1 MPTPYF
7 LNRTS
12 AILLGSALMLL
23 SASAAAAPRATE
35 NLPEPYR
42 IPTAYP
48 SNIGEI
54 RDVTGD
60 ALQGWEG
67 EIHQDL
73 SERAVC
79 GGWDMS
85 DTVQGKIPVVSGV
98 PGRKGIPLGNIPS
111 GMAARDESSGAL
123 GDGYLYPDVSE
134 VKGWSTAC
142 QAGFP
147 PYLDDGPPCK
157 DPNNKNYGT
166 PKQCE
171 DLCPRIN
178 AWQFPIWVVIWVR
191 PAPLADMSICVQQ
204 GKGGKELNYDSFNGD
219 CCERNGTDEETVSP
233 AYTQCM
239 TEVGDEAYCRGLY
252 PPQPGVSCAGKYGS
266 DADDPRHDPGLPA
279 DAKCNESPGL
289 GYIQTAVIFSGW
301 YYCCTGAIVRE
312 LNYDDCKLEDPA
324 ACVAHSD
331 PRRNCVRC
339 EGDGLPV
346 PNGASPARDTNG
358 DLIPRGPAPLRQET
372 GCRAGYDATIDG
384 NVMNPGRFVS
394 YYREYPV
401 AGYSRDAVDQAP
413 KDVTAR
419 QGVPVSCYGFY
430 REFDP
435 KTTRTADADSRC
447 VIAAYQSNNE
457 FRLFY
462 KTQLGH
468 GSFGETSVY
477 PDPDPT
483 ADTEI
488 RDPGFNADEDLWYQN
503 LGGAF
508 SLLNGKK
515 FKEAGQDIT
524 FALLS
529 LDSTLER
536 VRGPMLAPSGASAGS
551 VSSGRG
557 PDPYES
563 MRSPGALRR
572 AFDDSVSNQR
582 GPARTI
588 AEWWQKQETAMQD
601 VVHPAVAHII
611 FPSAWSANLNLQHH
625 FPSPVLPEPP
635 TTPVPPGNY
644 DPRRDTIEVQTEL
657 RDDLLGEVASF
668 LEEALI
674 APVEERSVTIVVP
687 FGSAT
692 DFRAYKEGWVRWQKM
707 REDAG
712 KPVPPETQPFIDR
725 LEEYAV
731 QIDGARAL
739 RGQLARSLAASLER
753 QADAA
758 QAVHDWLETNL
769 DDFRDFQQERQ
780 QRQQLIYRWRDLQT
794 AYRNFHDKTNMPWCK
809 NDAFTTPI
817 YSLLDSW
824 MLGRPDLNGQS
835 LPQISYPRP
844 EDVYIDLS
852 VFQTDQVPLVVPVL
866 KPVQILVS
874 HDMLSPPFVFQ
885 EEVSIPVLPPL
896 PPLPDAAS
904 SMVAAI
910 PDLEVGPALSITFPD
925 VSLVLN
931 AYSQCMEDVGDE
943 SYCRALY
950 GDSDPLISMEKLV
963 GGMNA
968 KYKQFWDAV
977 TKPRC
982 DTAEAAKRCAG
993 ADPAEGDCCVQPG
1006 EEKYC
1011 RRGWNSDTCVHVEMD
1026 LLERF
1031 TRIGARPAV
1040 QLLED
1045 FLVIGSWRTPGNAN
1059 ADFPPCDP
1067 QDWACLNLHAVRM
1080 EPRYGW
1086 GAEMSTSSADA
1097 AIDALRARMFQETL
1111 QSPQFPYQA
1120 PSETI
1125 VPSFDVRPPLDL
1137 SPLSPSPSII
1147 SP

>member
-1 MPTPYF
+1 MPTPHF
-7 LNRTS
+7 LHRTS

-23 SASAAAAPRATE
+23 SASAAAAPRAT
-35 NLPEPYR
+35 NTLPDPYR
-42 IPTAYP
+42 IPTADP

-85 DTVQGKIPVVSGV
+85 DTVQGKIPIVSGV
-98 PGRKGIPLGNIPS
+98 PGRTGIPLGNIPS

-123 GDGYLYPDVSE
+123 GDGYLYPNVRQVE
-134 VKGWSTAC
+134 GWSTAC
-142 QAGFP
+142 RAGFP

-157 DPNNKNYGT
+157 DSSNNNYAT
-166 PKQCE
+166 PQKCE
-171 DLCPRIN
+171 SLCPRIN
-178 AWQFPIWVVIWVR
+178 AWQYPIWVRAWVKFD
-191 PAPLADMSICVQQ
+191 PITLLPIDTKICVQD
-204 GKGGKELNYDSFNGD
+204 GKGEASMNRSPMNGD
-219 CCERNGTDEETVSP
+219 CCERNGSGDGGP
-233 AYTQCM
+233 ACGST
-239 TEVGDEAYCRGLY
+239 
-252 PPQPGVSCAGKYGS
+252 YGS
-266 DADDPRHDPGLPA
+266 DTNDPRHDPYPGSMPPDAECLATGAGL
-279 DAKCNESPGL
+279 ESS
-289 GYIQTAVIFSGW
+289 GYVRVYHAFAGW
-301 YYCCTGAIVRE
+301 FYCCSGAIVTQLDYASCTLGNPSE
-312 LNYDDCKLEDPA
+312 
-324 ACVAHSD
+324 CVNHPDA
-331 PRRNCVRC
+331 RRNCVRC
-339 EGDGLPV
+339 EGDGLATGGV
-346 PNGASPARDTNG
+346 DANG
-358 DLIPRGPAPLRQET
+358 DIIERGPAPMREET
-372 GCRAGYDATIDG
+372 GCRAGYGTTING
-384 NVMNPGRFVS
+384 SVMSPGLFVS
-394 YYREYPV
+394 YYREYPIV
-401 AGYSRDAVDQAP
+401 GYSRDAVNEAP
-413 KDVTAR
+413 EDVTSR

-430 REFDP
+430 DEFDP
-435 KTTRTADADSRC
+435 KTRATLAGDSRC

-462 KTQLGH
+462 TTQLGH
-468 GSFGETSVY
+468 GSFGETSAY

-483 ADTEI
+483 AATEI
-488 RDPGFNADEDLWYQN
+488 RDPGFDADEDLWYQN

-536 VRGPMLAPSGASAGS
+536 VRGPMLAPSGASASS
-551 VSSGRG
+551 VSSRRG

-588 AEWWQKQETAMQD
+588 AEWWQKQETTMQD
-601 VVHPAVAHII
+601 VVHPAVAHIV
-611 FPSAWSANLNLQHH
+611 FPSAWSANINLRHP
-625 FPSPVLPEPP
+625 FLSPALPEPP
-635 TTPVPPGNY
+635 AAPVAEGDY

-712 KPVPPETQPFIDR
+712 KPVPPETQSLIDR

-758 QAVHDWLETNL
+758 QAVHDWLEMNL

-852 VFQTDQVPLVVPVL
+852 VFQTEQIPLIIPVL

-885 EEVSIPVLPPL
+885 EEVSIPALPPL
-896 PPLPDAAS
+896 PPLPDTAS
-904 SMVAAI
+904 GVVAAI
-910 PDLEVGPALSITFPD
+910 PDLEVGPALAITFPD

-950 GDSDPLISMEKLV
+950 GNSDPLISMATLG

-982 DTAEAAKRCAG
+982 GTPEAAKRCAG
-993 ADPAEGDCCVQPG
+993 ADPAAGDCCVLQG

-1045 FLVIGSWRTPGNAN
+1045 FLVMGNWRLAGGTTSG
-1059 ADFPPCDP
+1059 FPPCNP

-1086 GAEMSTSSADA
+1086 GAEMSVSSADA
-1097 AIDALRARMFQETL
+1097 AIDALRARMFQESL
-1111 QSPQFPYQA
+1111 QSPQFPYRA
-1120 PSETI
+1120 PSGTI

-1137 SPLSPSPSII
+1137 SPLSSSSSASSP
-1147 SP
+1147 